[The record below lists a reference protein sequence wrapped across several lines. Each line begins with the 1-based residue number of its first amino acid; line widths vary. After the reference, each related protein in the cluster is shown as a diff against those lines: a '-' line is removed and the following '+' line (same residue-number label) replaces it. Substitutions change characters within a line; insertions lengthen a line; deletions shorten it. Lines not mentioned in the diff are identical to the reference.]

1 MAAKE
6 SKKRKRDSP
15 QSSSGAPEPAP
26 DPFLN
31 PPSKRH
37 PFGGHNLSELRERI
51 TQLAKQITCKD
62 LKAASDSPRRT
73 NDLPMRQLQWA
84 CDEEEEEAQRVDQLS
99 VLATR
104 IQIRTWW
111 ARGRMT
117 LVREQIHKW
126 LLQENH
132 ERKLWRIYKALCA
145 EKDNL
150 PLGSKAQSVWLDA
163 TRGRR

>member
-1 MAAKE
+1 MAVKE
-6 SKKRKRDSP
+6 GKKRNHDSP
-15 QSSSGAPEPAP
+15 QSSSGAPEPAL

-31 PPSKRH
+31 PPSKSH
-37 PFGGHNLSELRERI
+37 PLGDHNLSELRKRI

-73 NDLPMRQLQWA
+73 NDLPMGQLQLA

-104 IQIRTWW
+104 IQIRAWW
-111 ARGRMT
+111 ARGGMT
-117 LVREQIHKW
+117 RVREEIHKW
-126 LLQENH
+126 RLQENH

-150 PLGSKAQSVWLDA
+150 PSGSKAQSVWLDA